1 MFNPCRI
8 VAIILP
14 LLGISLVGAWWLR
27 SKSGNTVLSE
37 STPIDISTA
46 EVVVAKADKKD
57 TKSFAHFNRKW
68 HSHNVSD
75 STVDFYHAQGINLF
89 YASMAATATYDF
101 IMDINPPRAHIERK
115 AFLKSDVLD
124 FTFGEWTYYETPF
137 GNFKSKMRPRGKR
150 LIERIVD
157 LDNQQGPIELKRYQV
172 VSDGGTDFLKID
184 ISWGEKTAQ
193 FYLK

>member
-1 MFNPCRI
+1 MSTAKSMFNPCRI

-68 HSHNVSD
+68 HRFVLNEGLNVK
-75 STVDFYHAQGINLF
+75 V
-89 YASMAATATYDF
+89 
-101 IMDINPPRAHIERK
+101 
-115 AFLKSDVLD
+115 
-124 FTFGEWTYYETPF
+124 
-137 GNFKSKMRPRGKR
+137 
-150 LIERIVD
+150 
-157 LDNQQGPIELKRYQV
+157 
-172 VSDGGTDFLKID
+172 
-184 ISWGEKTAQ
+184 
-193 FYLK
+193 